1 MDPVELKDDI
11 VDAWYTNASGEELTE
26 EVVVPEEVQ
35 EEGAAAVEDYVY
47 DHIECLSPGATDV
60 GFTQTW

>member
-1 MDPVELKDDI
+1 MRDIILKDDI
-11 VDAWYTNASGEELTE
+11 VDAWYTNASGEKLEE

-35 EEGAAAVEDYVY
+35 EEGGEAIEEFVY
-47 DHIECLSPGATDV
+47 DHIESISPGATDI